1 MATASGTKSE
11 NFKTICAKDNMS
23 LRKNNDMNLF
33 SLEYMYENPNF
44 EITSLLNVN
53 LYNLLFQVNKDIID
67 TIEVTPAA
75 EIDKTA
81 KKDNN
86 EYYILFLLKEI
97 SMDLGGVKRYMYVHT
112 QINTRYTE
120 NEKAGTEIIF
130 TSKSVPYY
138 NHEYLISNKYKVLE
152 YPLYIQKYIIIDPH
166 RIQVIHM
173 FKLKPKGEELTFTVE
188 NAIGIFIKKIQ
199 YRLKQAIEQLRL

>member
-1 MATASGTKSE
+1 MATASGTKAE

-67 TIEVTPAA
+67 TIEVTPAF
-75 EIDKTA
+75 EVDKTA

-86 EYYILFLLKEI
+86 EYYVAPVYNYSIRRGLK
-97 SMDLGGVKRYMYVHT
+97 VKKFELSNNMGDRETIVRCVET
-112 QINTRYTE
+112 G
-120 NEKAGTEIIF
+120 KWF
-130 TSKSVPYY
+130 TLSWADIV
-138 NHEYLISNKYKVLE
+138 N
-152 YPLYIQKYIIIDPH
+152 
-166 RIQVIHM
+166 
-173 FKLKPKGEELTFTVE
+173 
-188 NAIGIFIKKIQ
+188 
-199 YRLKQAIEQLRL
+199 QAIEAGITED